1 MYFIVGLGNPGLQY
15 ENTRH
20 NVGFM
25 TIDYLA
31 NKYDIDVR
39 KLKFKSLYGQ
49 GKISGHKVML
59 IKPQTYMNN
68 SGEAIRELKNF
79 YKFDIDKLI
88 VIYDDIDIDFGTIRI
103 RKKGSAGSHNGMKS
117 IIYQIQDD
125 QFPRI
130 KVSIGKKPEK
140 WDLANF
146 VLSGFSQE
154 EVGVLEDEI
163 RLAAEGIEI
172 ILKEDID
179 KAMNRCNSV
188 KLVKEDNEY
197 INWKIN

>member
-20 NVGFM
+20 NAGFM

-39 KLKFKSLYGQ
+39 KAKHKSLYGQ
-49 GKISGHKVML
+49 GVISGQKVML

-68 SGEAIRELKNF
+68 SGEAIREFKNF

-125 QFPRI
+125 KFPRI
-130 KVSIGKKPEK
+130 KIAVGKKPEYMN
-140 WDLANF
+140 LANF
-146 VLSGFSQE
+146 VLSGFSKE
-154 EVGVLEDEI
+154 EVSIIEDEI
-163 RLAAEGIEI
+163 RLAAEAIEI
-172 ILKEDID
+172 MLDSDIER
-179 KAMNRCNSV
+179 AMNKCNSI
-188 KLVKEDNEY
+188 KLVNDEDE
-197 INWKIN
+197 

>member
-1 MYFIVGLGNPGLQY
+1 MYYIVGLGNPGLQY

-20 NVGFM
+20 TSGFK
-25 TIDYLA
+25 TNDYLA

-39 KLKFKSLYGQ
+39 KSKFKSLYGQ
-49 GKISGHKVML
+49 GVISGQKVML

-68 SGEAIRELKNF
+68 SGEAVRDLRNF

-125 QFPRI
+125 KFPRI
-130 KVSIGKKPEK
+130 KIAIGKKPEK
-140 WDLANF
+140 WDLANI
-146 VLSGFSQE
+146 VLSGFSKE
-154 EVGVLEDEI
+154 EINILEDEI
-163 RLAAEGIEI
+163 MLASEGIEI

-179 KAMNRCNSV
+179 KTMNKCNSV
-188 KLVKEDNEY
+188 KLVKNDNE
-197 INWKIN
+197 

>member
-31 NKYDIDVR
+31 NKYDIDIR
-39 KLKFKSLYGQ
+39 KSKFKSLYGQ
-49 GKISGHKVML
+49 GEISGHKVML

-68 SGEAIRELKNF
+68 SGEAVRELINF

-146 VLSGFSQE
+146 VLSGFSKE
-154 EVGVLEDEI
+154 EVKILEDEI
-163 RLAAEGIEI
+163 RLAVEGIEI
-172 ILKEDID
+172 ILEEDID
-179 KAMNRCNSV
+179 KAMNKCNSV
-188 KLVKEDNEY
+188 KLVKE
-197 INWKIN
+197 

>member
-25 TIDYLA
+25 AIDYLA

-49 GKISGHKVML
+49 GEISGHKVML

-68 SGEAIRELKNF
+68 SGEAIRELRNF

-146 VLSGFSQE
+146 VLSGFSHK

-188 KLVKEDNEY
+188 KLVKEDNE
-197 INWKIN
+197 

>member
-39 KLKFKSLYGQ
+39 KSKFKSLYGQ
-49 GKISGHKVML
+49 GEISGHKVML

-68 SGEAIRELKNF
+68 SGEAVRELINF

-146 VLSGFSQE
+146 VLSGFSKE
-154 EVGVLEDEI
+154 EVKILEDEI
-163 RLAAEGIEI
+163 RLAVEGIEI
-172 ILKEDID
+172 ILEEDID
-179 KAMNRCNSV
+179 KAMNKCNSV
-188 KLVKEDNEY
+188 KLVKE
-197 INWKIN
+197 

>member
-39 KLKFKSLYGQ
+39 KSKFKSLYGQ
-49 GKISGHKVML
+49 GEISGHKVML

-68 SGEAIRELKNF
+68 SGEAVRELINF
-79 YKFDIDKLI
+79 YKFDIDKLV

-146 VLSGFSQE
+146 VLSGFSKE
-154 EVGVLEDEI
+154 EVKILEDEI
-163 RLAAEGIEI
+163 RLAVEGIEI
-172 ILKEDID
+172 ILEEDID
-179 KAMNRCNSV
+179 KAMNKCNSV
-188 KLVKEDNEY
+188 KLVKE
-197 INWKIN
+197 